1 MEPLALRSQAE
12 SCAASQAESSRQTC
26 RERQT
31 CRASAVACRWVGP
44 VRQSS
49 RSLLCR
55 SDVGGRTCQSRR
67 AMTCEDSAASGRNH
81 ERERESAYLVSAI
94 VSVACVRACVRAW
107 CVRRDWCGF
116 RRRQAA
122 GRVEGRPGHAKVAG
136 IMDNWAAQASCS
148 HRSEDRYAAR
158 GHAETT

>member
-67 AMTCEDSAASGRNH
+67 AMTCEDSAASRRNH

-94 VSVACVRACVRAW
+94 VSVACVRACVRASGL
-107 CVRRDWCGF
+107 VRIST
-116 RRRQAA
+116 QAA

-136 IMDNWAAQASCS
+136 ILDNWAAQASCS